1 MMRLTAVCAAVVLTA
16 CASGPAPQSSA
27 GVRTGAPVNYEAT
40 VASYFDLTVPD
51 PRNERKLVFGPP
63 EASPCAMHGAAGAHL
78 GWVVPVVYDTTPSP
92 ARSNVSKA
100 GTPAPST
107 PVAAAAKAGTT
118 KSAAATKSGGKANGK
133 ATAQAKA
140 PADPPAA
147 TSTSGTG
154 SSTVDAGPLTLT
166 EVSISGT
173 RFFFWFSGDTLSAV
187 TRRVD
192 QCP

>member
-1 MMRLTAVCAAVVLTA
+1 MMRLTAVFGAVILTA
-16 CASGPAPQSSA
+16 CASGPVPQSSA
-27 GVRTGAPVNYEAT
+27 GVRTGVPVNYEAT

-63 EASPCAMHGAAGAHL
+63 EASPCALHGAAGAHL
-78 GWVVPVVYDTTPSP
+78 GWVVPVVYDTTPP
-92 ARSNVSKA
+92 RSNVGKA
-100 GTPAPST
+100 GTPAAAPST
-107 PVAAAAKAGTT
+107 TAAAAAKPGT
-118 KSAAATKSGGKANGK
+118 TKSGGKANAK

-140 PADPPAA
+140 AADPPAA

-154 SSTVDAGPLTLT
+154 SSTMDAGPLTLT